1 VGEICAKNQLRQLSC
16 TTSTRESPTVEAAG
30 ITNLASSGRWGLP
43 PIRRWGRSL
52 LRLAF
57 VAFVALVACIVGNA
71 EAVEPRRIASVRSLQ
86 FEKHHLGLEMV
97 LVLRM
102 SQAMDVPP
110 LNAEV
115 LGRLQFQSGIVGLS
129 EEAPGRSASSG
140 TRAWHE
146 LGKFRARRSSAPDA
160 TPTELVVRTTSLHQS
175 DQLLQLLVA
184 ATEAYAPYSQLQ
196 LRLDGQVKPVRRMF
210 GFRRADTTTPVSL
223 GRWSASFV
231 ASAPKNPANEIFKSP
246 NLLGVVDAT
255 TALVNPSNNKQ
266 R

>member
-1 VGEICAKNQLRQLSC
+1 M
-16 TTSTRESPTVEAAG
+16 
-30 ITNLASSGRWGLP
+30 
-43 PIRRWGRSL
+43 RRWRRSFL
-52 LRLAF
+52 KAIRLSL
-57 VAFVALVACIVGNA
+57 VAFVACIVGNA
-71 EAVEPRRIASVRSLQ
+71 EAVELRRIASVRSIQ
-86 FEKHHLGLEMV
+86 FEKHHFGLEIV

-102 SQAMDVPP
+102 TQAADLPP
-110 LNAEV
+110 LDSEV
-115 LGRLQFQSGIVGLS
+115 SGLLKFQSGIVGLS
-129 EEAPGRSASSG
+129 EEVPGRSALSG

-160 TPTELVVRTTSLHQS
+160 APTELVVRTTSFRQS
-175 DQLLQLLVA
+175 DHLLQLLVA

-196 LRLDGQVKPVRRMF
+196 LRLDGQIKPVLRAF
-210 GFRRADTTTPVSL
+210 GFRRPDTTTSASL
-223 GRWSASFV
+223 RRWSASFV

>member
-1 VGEICAKNQLRQLSC
+1 M
-16 TTSTRESPTVEAAG
+16 
-30 ITNLASSGRWGLP
+30 
-43 PIRRWGRSL
+43 RRWRRSL

-57 VAFVALVACIVGNA
+57 VALVACIGGNA

-102 SQAMDVPP
+102 TQATDVPP
-110 LNAEV
+110 LDAEV

-210 GFRRADTTTPVSL
+210 GFRRADTTTPASL

-246 NLLGVVDAT
+246 NLFGVVDAT